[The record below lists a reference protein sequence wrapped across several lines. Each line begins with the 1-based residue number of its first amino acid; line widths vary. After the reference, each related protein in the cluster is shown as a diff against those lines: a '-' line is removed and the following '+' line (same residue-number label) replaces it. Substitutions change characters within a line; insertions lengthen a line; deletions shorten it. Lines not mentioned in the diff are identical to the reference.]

1 MLRDIFTGLARSIRS
16 CFDNFLRLGVDLCRG
31 VDKVELFSFFADD
44 LLLWEPLRFL
54 LAEDC
59 LFENLTFLSS
69 DVCVLTLVFLL
80 FLAYDVYLVLNFCS
94 TLYGY
99 GEFSN

>member
-1 MLRDIFTGLARSIRS
+1 MRS
-16 CFDNFLRLGVDLCRG
+16 CFDSFLRLGVDLCRG
-31 VDKVELFSFFADD
+31 VDKVELFSFLADD
-44 LLLWEPLRFL
+44 LLLGVFLRFL

-80 FLAYDVYLVLNFCS
+80 FLACDVGLVLNFWS
-94 TLYGY
+94 TILYGY
-99 GEFSN
+99 GEFSNCIAF